1 MTPLPH
7 ISQQNCQNLH
17 IALRTEWLETNGIGG
32 YASSNIH
39 NCNTRK
45 YHGLLVAGL
54 ADPAGRFTLLSKYED
69 SIVTPTGEF
78 SLSSNCYPGVMH
90 PDGHRYLTEFHLAEG
105 PVFRYQVP
113 GALIQKRI
121 LMIQGQNTVLVEYR
135 LLEYRLGQGEAPV
148 RLRLKPLLAFRRHH
162 ELKREDTVIH
172 TAPATAPAGFSIHP
186 YDGLPNLFIQAS
198 SAPTFE
204 AQPVWYRNLEY
215 FTEAERGYDYY
226 EDCFCPGT
234 VELTLPLQGRV
245 IVSASVTSQQNL
257 AALWDAEIARRQ
269 ACAKSAEAVAA
280 KAGPADIVQPLP
292 ALIRSGLPFTIRTP
306 GSARATIIAGYPW
319 FDDWG
324 RDTLISLPGL
334 TFYSGRPELG
344 TEILKAVATHEKDGL
359 IPNCFAADPEHHAYN
374 SVDASLWYF
383 WAVQQMLECTRDRDS
398 VRDTLWPVLKRIVAR
413 FMAGTHFDVYM
424 TPEGLLHAG
433 NRHTQLTWMDATSYG
448 EPVTPRYGF
457 AVELNALWYNALLFC
472 EALAKDFNESLPW
485 PSTLTER
492 LKTAFLSTFWLE
504 GPGYLADS
512 FADGLLNEA
521 IRPNQIFAASLPF
534 SPLNASQRKRVVE
547 TVRRELFTPYGLRTL
562 SPGDLAYRGRYE
574 GDQPTRDAAYHQG
587 TVWPWLLGHYGEAVL
602 KTSPNPAKAAR
613 ELTQQLRPL
622 LDYSLTGRGLINVP
636 EIFDGDAPHRPNG
649 CPAQAWS
656 SAELIRL
663 FTLCGRACSR

>member
-1 MTPLPH
+1 MTPIGPSLTH
-7 ISQQNCQNLH
+7 EQCQDLH
-17 IALRTEWLETNGIGG
+17 TALRTEWLETNGLGG
-32 YASSNIH
+32 YASSSIH

-69 SIVTPTGEF
+69 SVVTASGEV

-90 PDGHRYLTEFHLAEG
+90 PDGHRHLTGFHLAEG
-105 PVFRYQVP
+105 PVFSYQ
-113 GALIQKRI
+113 IQGMKIRKRI
-121 LMIQGQNTVLVEYR
+121 LMVQGQNTVLVEYQ
-135 LLEYRLGQGEAPV
+135 LEQAEGPV
-148 RLRLKPLLAFRRHH
+148 TLRLNPLLAFRRHH
-162 ELKREDTVIH
+162 ELKQEDAYIH
-172 TAPATAPAGFSIHP
+172 TVPTLLADGIGIHP
-186 YDGLPNLFIQAS
+186 YDGLPPLFIQAS
-198 SAPTFE
+198 QPPTF
-204 AQPVWYRNLEY
+204 AAHPVWYRNIEY
-215 FTEAERGYDYY
+215 FLEAERGYDYH
-226 EDCFCPGT
+226 EDCFCPGSM
-234 VELTLPLQGRV
+234 EITLHPQDRV
-245 IVSASVTSQQNL
+245 IISASLSCQPDL
-257 AALWDAEIARRQ
+257 HALWETETLRRH
-269 ACAKSAEAVAA
+269 ATTRAAAAVAHEI
-280 KAGPADIVQPLP
+280 GDTDITHPLP

-306 GSARATIIAGYPW
+306 GAARATIIAGYPW

-344 TEILKAVATHEKDGL
+344 IEILKAVAPHERDGL

-383 WAVQQMLECTRDRDS
+383 WAVQQMRECTQDRK
-398 VRDTLWPVLKRIVAR
+398 TLQEILWPVLKRIATR
-413 FMAGTHFDVYM
+413 FMAGTHYDVFM

-457 AVELNALWYNALLFC
+457 AVELNALWYNALVFC
-472 EALAKDFNESLPW
+472 EALAKDFNETLPW
-485 PSTLTER
+485 PDDLTKR
-492 LKTAFLSTFWLE
+492 LKAAFVATFWLE

-512 FADGLLNEA
+512 LADGILNEA

-534 SPLNASQRKRVVE
+534 SPLSAPQRKRVVE
-547 TVRRELFTPYGLRTL
+547 TVWKELFTPYGLRTL
-562 SPGDLAYRGRYE
+562 SPHDIAYRGRYE
-574 GDQPTRDAAYHQG
+574 GDQPTRDACYHQG

-602 KTSPNPAKAAR
+602 RTSRNPAKAAR
-613 ELTQQLRPL
+613 ELTQSLQPL

-636 EIFDGDAPHRPNG
+636 EIFDGDAPQRPNG

>member
-1 MTPLPH
+1 MTPLPV
-7 ISQQNCQNLH
+7 IPKEKCQELH
-17 IALRTEWLETNGIGG
+17 TSLRSEWLETNGNGG
-32 YASSNIH
+32 YASSTIH

-54 ADPAGRFTLLSKYED
+54 ANPAGRFTLLSKYED
-69 SIVTPTGEF
+69 SIITATGEYP
-78 SLSSNCYPGVMH
+78 LSSNCYPGVMH
-90 PDGHRYLTEFHLAEG
+90 PDGHRYLTEFRLEEG
-105 PVFRYQVP
+105 PVFRYQFEGMV
-113 GALIQKRI
+113 IQKRL
-121 LMIQGQNTVLVEYR
+121 LMVQGENTVLVEYQ
-135 LLEYRLGQGEAPV
+135 LEQSQVPV

-162 ELKREDTVIH
+162 ELKQEDTLIH
-172 TAPATAPAGFSIHP
+172 TQSAEAPDGFSIHP
-186 YDGLPNLFIQAS
+186 YDGLPPLYIQAS
-198 SAPTFE
+198 QPPRFE

-215 FTEAERGYDYY
+215 FMEAERGYDYH

-234 VELTLPLQGRV
+234 LELTLPPQGRV
-245 IVSASVTSQQNL
+245 IVSASLLSQQDL
-257 AALWDAEIARRQ
+257 PATWDKEHARRQ
-269 ACAKSAEAVAA
+269 ACAREAEAVALHS
-280 KAGPADIVQPLP
+280 GDPDMVEPLP
-292 ALIRSGLPFTIRTP
+292 ALIRSGLHFTIRTP

-344 TEILKAVATHEKDGL
+344 IEILKAVAPHERDGL

-383 WAVQQMLECTRDRDS
+383 WAVQQMLECTGDRKTLH
-398 VRDTLWPVLKRIVAR
+398 DTLWPVLKRIATR
-413 FMAGTHFDVYM
+413 FMAGTHYDVFM

-433 NRHTQLTWMDATSYG
+433 NRNTQLTWMDATSHG
-448 EPVTPRYGF
+448 QPVTPRYGF
-457 AVELNALWYNALLFC
+457 AVELNALWFNALVFC
-472 EALAKDFNESLPW
+472 ETLATSFHEKLPW
-485 PSTLTER
+485 PADLTKR
-492 LKTAFLSTFWLE
+492 LKTAFTSTFWLE

-512 FADGLLNEA
+512 FAEGILNES

-534 SPLNASQRKRVVE
+534 SPLTARQRKSVVE
-547 TVRRELFTPYGLRTL
+547 TVRRDLFTPYGLRTL
-562 SPGDLAYRGRYE
+562 APHDVAYRGRYE

-602 KTSPNPAKAAR
+602 KTSSTPAQAAL
-613 ELTQQLRPL
+613 ELSQQLRPL
-622 LDYSLTGRGLINVP
+622 LDYSLKGRGLINVP
-636 EIFDGDAPHRPNG
+636 EIFDGDSPQRPNG

-663 FTLCGRACSR
+663 FTLCGRTCSR